1 MDPIA
6 QLAADAAQSMGD
18 LQRSYVLHRPL
29 NAIDFNTGLQGEF
42 AFGQMFNVFPDMS
55 LKKNGDGGFDFVI
68 PLLFKIDVKTS
79 KWRNGALDM
88 KVEVKNGKPLRA
100 DIYVFAIISEDGSK
114 CECVG
119 WQWKAYVE
127 KKPLTDL
134 GTGVINHLVPQA
146 ELKPMSE
153 LLSRKLM
160 FGDR

>member
-1 MDPIA
+1 MD
-6 QLAADAAQSMGD
+6 D
-18 LQRSYVLHRPL
+18 LQRGYVLHRPL
-29 NAIDFNTGLQGEF
+29 NATDFNTGLQGEF
-42 AFGQMFNVFPDMS
+42 AFGQMFNVFPDTD

-100 DIYVFAIISEDGSK
+100 DIYVFAIISEDKSK

-119 WQWKAYVE
+119 WQWRSYVE

-134 GTGVINHLVPQA
+134 GTGVINHLVPQS

-153 LLSRKLM
+153 LLNRKLM